1 MARFFV
7 SSDHIEYDDA
17 GCAKNVLIKG
27 TDVRHIKDVLR
38 MSVGDTVTLCDS
50 CGNEYVCSIS
60 DICNDF
66 ITTSVI
72 SAARCGSE
80 PRIAIVLC
88 QGIAKGEKMDF
99 IIQKNVELG
108 LNEIIPVLTEHTVVK
123 FANAK
128 DAEKKQIRWQRI
140 SEEAAKQCGRG
151 VVPIVGMPDSYKN
164 VIDRI
169 TSDDDTS
176 TTLYIMPYE
185 NETDRTLKTVLYEN
199 KDFLNEGGSI
209 KRICVFIGPE
219 GGFSKKE
226 TEYAVSKGFT
236 TVTLGKR
243 ILRTETAGMATVAA
257 IRYEIGD

>member
-38 MSVGDTVTLCDS
+38 MNVGDTVTLCDS
-50 CGNEYVCSIS
+50 RGNEYVCSID

-72 SAARCGSE
+72 SAARCASE

-88 QGIAKGEKMDF
+88 QGVAKGEKMDF

-128 DAEKKQIRWQRI
+128 DAEKKQTRWQRI

-151 VVPIVGMPDSYKN
+151 VVPVVDMPDAFKN
-164 VIDRI
+164 VVDHI
-169 TSDDDTS
+169 TSDEES
-176 TTLYIMPYE
+176 KETLYIMPYE
-185 NETDRTLKTVLYEN
+185 NETENTLKKVLYDN
-199 KDFLNEGGSI
+199 KTALDEGGSL
-209 KRICVFIGPE
+209 KRICLFIGPE

-226 TEYAVSKGFT
+226 TEYAISKGFT

-243 ILRTETAGMATVAA
+243 ILRTETAGMATIAA